1 MKNFNVVAINAQGK
15 EIKEVVSADSQQQL
29 IQTIKNRGLYLVDYH
44 ELSSSTSTITRLKMK
59 NLVIFCRQLSTMLHA
74 GIPIV
79 QALDMVSDKADDS
92 KTKSVYSNIYEEVQK
107 GNSLSAAMMAQVGA
121 FPPLLINMVEA
132 GELGGTLDESLASM
146 ATYFEKETKLN
157 NKIRSASIYPMI
169 LGIVAVG
176 VVLMLVTFVLPTI
189 TSMFDESLMPLPT
202 KIVMAF
208 SNFILDNWLLLI
220 LLIGVL
226 VISINMLLKVNSVR
240 ISFDRLKLNLPVI
253 GKLMSTIY
261 SARAARA
268 MASLYSSGIQT
279 LDMLETTGKILNNKY
294 LESQFL
300 DVLVEVSEG
309 GLISEAIERTQSFDK
324 MLSSMIYIGE
334 ESGSLETILND
345 TADYF
350 DEEADSATSK
360 LVALIEPVMIV
371 VLGIIIGFIVV
382 SIIMPIFTMY
392 SSGGGV

>member
-169 LGIVAVG
+169 LGIVSVG
-176 VVLMLVTFVLPTI
+176 VVL
-189 TSMFDESLMPLPT
+189 
-202 KIVMAF
+202 KI
-208 SNFILDNWLLLI
+208 
-220 LLIGVL
+220 G
-226 VISINMLLKVNSVR
+226 
-240 ISFDRLKLNLPVI
+240 
-253 GKLMSTIY
+253 
-261 SARAARA
+261 RAH
-268 MASLYSSGIQT
+268 
-279 LDMLETTGKILNNKY
+279 
-294 LESQFL
+294 
-300 DVLVEVSEG
+300 V
-309 GLISEAIERTQSFDK
+309 
-324 MLSSMIYIGE
+324 
-334 ESGSLETILND
+334 
-345 TADYF
+345 
-350 DEEADSATSK
+350 
-360 LVALIEPVMIV
+360 
-371 VLGIIIGFIVV
+371 
-382 SIIMPIFTMY
+382 
-392 SSGGGV
+392 

>member
-169 LGIVAVG
+169 LGIVSVG

-226 VISINMLLKVNSVR
+226 VISINMLLKVDSVR

>member
-1 MKNFNVVAINAQGK
+1 M
-15 EIKEVVSADSQQQL
+15 
-29 IQTIKNRGLYLVDYH
+29 
-44 ELSSSTSTITRLKMK
+44 
-59 NLVIFCRQLSTMLHA
+59 
-74 GIPIV
+74 
-79 QALDMVSDKADDS
+79 
-92 KTKSVYSNIYEEVQK
+92 
-107 GNSLSAAMMAQVGA
+107 
-121 FPPLLINMVEA
+121 
-132 GELGGTLDESLASM
+132 
-146 ATYFEKETKLN
+146 
-157 NKIRSASIYPMI
+157 
-169 LGIVAVG
+169 
-176 VVLMLVTFVLPTI
+176 
-189 TSMFDESLMPLPT
+189 
-202 KIVMAF
+202 
-208 SNFILDNWLLLI
+208 
-220 LLIGVL
+220 
-226 VISINMLLKVNSVR
+226 R

>member
-226 VISINMLLKVNSVR
+226 VISINMLLKVDSVR

-371 VLGIIIGFIVV
+371 VLGIIIGFIVI

>member
-1 MKNFNVVAINAQGK
+1 M
-15 EIKEVVSADSQQQL
+15 
-29 IQTIKNRGLYLVDYH
+29 
-44 ELSSSTSTITRLKMK
+44 
-59 NLVIFCRQLSTMLHA
+59 
-74 GIPIV
+74 
-79 QALDMVSDKADDS
+79 
-92 KTKSVYSNIYEEVQK
+92 
-107 GNSLSAAMMAQVGA
+107 
-121 FPPLLINMVEA
+121 
-132 GELGGTLDESLASM
+132 
-146 ATYFEKETKLN
+146 
-157 NKIRSASIYPMI
+157 
-169 LGIVAVG
+169 
-176 VVLMLVTFVLPTI
+176 
-189 TSMFDESLMPLPT
+189 
-202 KIVMAF
+202 
-208 SNFILDNWLLLI
+208 
-220 LLIGVL
+220 
-226 VISINMLLKVNSVR
+226 R

-350 DEEADSATSK
+350 D
-360 LVALIEPVMIV
+360 
-371 VLGIIIGFIVV
+371 
-382 SIIMPIFTMY
+382 
-392 SSGGGV
+392 